1 MFGIFLREERLEM
14 FVDKVKISV
23 RAGNGGNGA
32 VAFHREKYVAAG
44 GPDGG
49 DGGKGGNIVLRVND
63 NLSTLMDF
71 RYKRKYVASNGQDG
85 QGSRCSGKRGED
97 LVIEIPR
104 GTVVRDAETNEIIK
118 DMSDNEDYIL
128 CKGGRGGWGNKHFA
142 TPTRQLPRFAKSGLP
157 GEEHEVIL
165 ELKLLADVGLV
176 GFPNVGKSTLLSVTS
191 NAHPKI
197 ANYHFTTLY
206 PNLGVIYV
214 DDGVSFVM
222 ADIPGIIEGAAEG
235 AGLGHDFLR
244 HIDRC
249 RLLVHIVDVS
259 GSEARDPI
267 EDFEKINEELA
278 NYSADL
284 ASRPMI
290 VAANKCDLIPD
301 GSDNLARFREYV
313 TQRGYPFYE
322 ISAAT
327 TQGTKQLVRTIA
339 GKLKE
344 LPPVTVYE
352 PEYVKPLAE
361 AGEAEELS
369 IEHMDDLWI
378 ISGRWLQ
385 QLIMDIN
392 FADYESRMYFDR
404 QLRRSGLFTRL
415 EEMGIED
422 GDTVSIYDFEFDYE
436 R

>member
-1 MFGIFLREERLEM
+1 M
-14 FVDKVKISV
+14 FVDKVKIYV
-23 RAGNGGNGA
+23 KAGNGGNGA

-71 RYKRKYVASNGQDG
+71 RYKRKYTASPGQDG
-85 QGSRCSGKRGED
+85 QGARCSGKRGED
-97 LVIEIPR
+97 LVIQVPR
-104 GTVVRDAETNEIIK
+104 GTVVRDAATNEVIK
-118 DMSDNEDYIL
+118 DMSDDADFVL
-128 CKGGRGGWGNKHFA
+128 CRGGRGGWGNKHFA
-142 TPTRQLPRFAKSGLP
+142 TPTRQVPRFAKSGLP

-191 NAHPKI
+191 NARPKI

-214 DDGVSFVM
+214 DEGVSFIM

-249 RLLVHIVDVS
+249 RLLVHIVDAS
-259 GSEARDPI
+259 GCEDRDPI
-267 EDFEKINEELA
+267 EDFEKINTELRE
-278 NYSADL
+278 YSEDL

-290 VAANKCDLIPD
+290 VAANKCDLIPE
-301 GSDNLARFREYV
+301 GSDNLERLRRYV
-313 TQRGYPFYE
+313 TEHGYPFYE

-327 TQGTKQLVRTIA
+327 TQGTKPLMRTIA
-339 GKLKE
+339 AKLRE
-344 LPPVTVYE
+344 LPPVIVYE

-361 AGEAEELS
+361 AGEASDLS
-369 IEHMDDLWI
+369 IEHIDDLWI
-378 ISGRWLQ
+378 VSGKWLQ
-385 QLIMDIN
+385 QLIGDIN

-404 QLRRSGLFTRL
+404 QLRKSGLFERL